1 MKQTKLVE
9 ITDIEKQKAILE
21 EAGQIIRDGG
31 LVVFPT
37 ETVYGIGANGLDAD
51 ACRSIYVAKGR
62 PSDNPLILTVPDEEG
77 ARQAAAVI
85 PPTAQ
90 KLMDRFWPGPLT
102 IVLPRK
108 PIVPDAATGGLD
120 TVALRC
126 PDHDI
131 CRAFLR
137 CAGVPVAGPSANL
150 STRPSP
156 TTAEEVMHD
165 MDGRVDMVID
175 GGPCHI
181 GVESTIVECNGDDGV
196 TILRPGGVTVEMLQE
211 VVPHVQLDTTLVT
224 GKGVPKA
231 PGMKYRHYTPSAPM
245 TVVVGPVDKVTEK
258 LQALY
263 DQAKGEGKT
272 VGFLVSEEVG
282 ASFPHK
288 DMYIWGR
295 HGDKEALAN
304 QLYTGLLSF
313 DSDQVDIIL
322 AEGIDDE
329 GLGLA
334 IMNRMKK
341 AAGGH
346 VVIVG

>member
-51 ACRSIYVAKGR
+51 TCRSIYVAKGR

-231 PGMKYRHYTPSAPM
+231 PGMKYRHYAPKGNL
-245 TVVVGPVDKVTEK
+245 TIVEGPQEKVTACINEK
-258 LQALY
+258 LSEGHKQGLKTGVIATDETIEQYQADVKRSLGSRKNEEAIAHHLFEVLRQM
-263 DQAKGEGKT
+263 DD
-272 VGFLVSEEVG
+272 EEVQLIFTE
-282 ASFPHK
+282 SFA
-288 DMYIWGR
+288 
-295 HGDKEALAN
+295 E
-304 QLYTGLLSF
+304 TGLG
-313 DSDQVDIIL
+313 Q
-322 AEGIDDE
+322 AT
-329 GLGLA
+329 
-334 IMNRMKK
+334 MNRLLK
-341 AAGGH
+341 AAGH
-346 VVIVG
+346 QVISL

>member
-9 ITDIEKQKAILE
+9 ITDIEQQKEILE
-21 EAGQIIRDGG
+21 EAGRIICDGG

-51 ACRSIYVAKGR
+51 ACRSIYEAKGR

-77 ARQAAAVI
+77 ALQAAAVI
-85 PPTAQ
+85 SPTAQ
-90 KLMDRFWPGPLT
+90 KLMDYFWPGPLT

-137 CAGVPVAGPSANL
+137 YAGVPVAGPSANL

-156 TTAEEVMHD
+156 TTAAEVMHD

-181 GVESTIVECNGDDGV
+181 GVESTIVECSGDDKV
-196 TILRPGGVTVEMLQE
+196 TILRPGGVTIEMLKEIVPIVEM
-211 VVPHVQLDTTLVT
+211 DTTLVT

-231 PGMKYRHYTPSAPM
+231 PGMKYRHYAPSAPM
-245 TVVVGPVDKVTEK
+245 TVVVGTEDKVTEK
-258 LQALY
+258 LQSLYEALK
-263 DQAKGEGKT
+263 AEGKT

-282 ASFPHK
+282 SHFPHK
-288 DMYIWGR
+288 NMYVWG
-295 HGDKEALAN
+295 HHDDKEALAN

-313 DSDQVDIIL
+313 DSDVVDVIL
-322 AEGIDDE
+322 AEGVDDE

-346 VVIVG
+346 VILVD